1 MSRPGSRVG
10 ITGATYAATGG
21 RGSEADRVG
30 ELALAKARTRA
41 PGDEPP
47 KTSDGLLVTGVSTG
61 TERAEGGAGEKAF
74 ARSVSGDDFC
84 SVPKG
89 DWPLA
94 FRMSRSRTAL
104 ARSCPTA
111 PISLKAEMRSSTCQ
125 VLFYRIAMSHVLVVS
140 SFQLGRRCMFREAL
154 NCSRQAMS

>member
-1 MSRPGSRVG
+1 MSKEAVAKGSGGAGSFSKDARSASMSRPGSRVG

-21 RGSEADRVG
+21 RGREAGWVG

-47 KTSDGLLVTGVSTG
+47 KTSEGLLVTIVSTG

-89 DWPLA
+89 D
-94 FRMSRSRTAL
+94 
-104 ARSCPTA
+104 
-111 PISLKAEMRSSTCQ
+111 
-125 VLFYRIAMSHVLVVS
+125 
-140 SFQLGRRCMFREAL
+140 
-154 NCSRQAMS
+154 